1 MCEEALSSNLTPEN
15 VASVLIL
22 ADMHCAE
29 QLKELALRYCNLH
42 ARDVMDT
49 HGWKQMEKTNAHLVS
64 EAYRNLAEMGHLAP
78 PSQTPT
84 QSADSVP
91 PRKRLKSAQ
100 SWKKNILSVKTS

>member
-1 MCEEALSSNLTPEN
+1 MCEEALSSNLTPDN

-22 ADMHCAE
+22 ADMHCAS
-29 QLKELALRYCNLH
+29 QLKELSLRYCNLH
-42 ARDVMDT
+42 ARDVMET
-49 HGWKQMEKTNAHLVS
+49 HGWKMMEKQNAHLVS

-78 PSQTPT
+78 PGTSSSSLQ

-100 SWKKNILSVKTS
+100 S